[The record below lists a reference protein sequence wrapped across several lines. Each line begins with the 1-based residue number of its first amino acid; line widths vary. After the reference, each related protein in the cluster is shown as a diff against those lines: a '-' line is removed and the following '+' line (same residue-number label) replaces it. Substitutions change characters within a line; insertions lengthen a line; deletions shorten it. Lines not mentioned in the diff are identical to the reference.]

1 MSLGEKLTQLPNK
14 RCESL
19 SQRAGSWHCGVMN
32 RAMPGRETHA
42 RAESRRA
49 VLTAPLWMPS
59 PKWSSRSIADALGV
73 SQSFVARTWR
83 DTMVESDVA
92 SYLDSVLSQKAMKL
106 TGLLIVPSGSCLVL
120 SPATEHVALQ
130 PLVPLAERTR
140 RRLRSVLA
148 ADLVRNEL
156 NCEHPGALIDD
167 FWRAIGSLG
176 YPYTDLVIVF
186 SGDIPVPET
195 ASAPLACSNV
205 GAWQGT
211 FRALCR
217 LAERANVENFGD
229 VEGRLRRWYQM
240 EDNAFREEAFSWVAK
255 PEQIALAETSAV
267 HGVQRDGPVSQN
279 ALADDIV
286 LAIRQGLAA
295 GTFKNYDEIS
305 DRTLSQLLGTS
316 RGRIRQALR
325 ILADDGLVTAT
336 TESTVVVRLPAVAD
350 VVETYAARRALGT
363 MAVRAASRWAPDRRE
378 SVAHLLEELRL
389 CAERHDIDGAQQADL
404 AFQNA
409 LFQAS
414 GLARIP
420 SMLESLSKQT
430 LMFISVIGLRYA
442 YPPSR
447 IVEQDTAIFEA
458 VSDGDKDSAALSWQA
473 KIDEGARYMVEQI
486 TQMNRGST
494 RIEN

>member
-1 MSLGEKLTQLPNK
+1 M
-14 RCESL
+14 
-19 SQRAGSWHCGVMN
+19 
-32 RAMPGRETHA
+32 
-42 RAESRRA
+42 
-49 VLTAPLWMPS
+49 LTAPLWMPS

-83 DTMVESDVA
+83 DSVVESEA
-92 SYLDSVLSQKAMKL
+92 ALQLDSLLSQKAMSL
-106 TGLLIVPSGSCLVL
+106 TGMLVVPSGSCLVL
-120 SPATEHVALQ
+120 APATEGLGLQ
-130 PLVPLAERTR
+130 PAVPLTEGTR
-140 RRLRSVLA
+140 RGLRAVLA
-148 ADLVRNEL
+148 ADLVREKL
-156 NCEHPGALIDD
+156 VRKPHGALIDD
-167 FWRAIGSLG
+167 FWRAIDSLG
-176 YPYTDLVIVF
+176 HPSTDIAIITA
-186 SGDIPVPET
+186 GDIPVPET
-195 ASAPLACSNV
+195 ATASVACSNEE
-205 GAWQGT
+205 AWQGT

-217 LAERANVENFGD
+217 LPERANAQHFSD

-240 EDNAFREEAFSWVAK
+240 EDGAFREEPFSWVTK
-255 PEQIALAETSAV
+255 PERVALPETSALQ
-267 HGVQRDGPVSQN
+267 GGPRGRPVREN
-279 ALADDIV
+279 GLGDAIV

-295 GTFKNYDEIS
+295 GTFRNYDEIS

-325 ILADDGLVTAT
+325 LLAEDGLVTAT

-363 MAVRAASRWAPDRRE
+363 MAVRAASRWAPESRE
-378 SVAHLLEELRL
+378 SVAHVLEEVRR
-389 CAERHDIDGAQQADL
+389 CAEHQDIDGAQQADL

-430 LMFISVIGLRYA
+430 LMFISVIGIRYA

-447 IVEQDTAIFEA
+447 IVEQDTAIFNA
-458 VSDGDKDSAALSWQA
+458 VSEGDKNSAALSWQA
-473 KIDEGARYMVEQI
+473 KIDEGARYMVDQI
-486 TQMNRGST
+486 TQLNKRST